1 MPQVFQNAAFDLA
14 LISCP
19 DARFS
24 RDTRRGGEKDRQGR
38 IDEFLHNFLCC
49 ANLGRS
55 HSFASLRGRQEML
68 ALRQLA

>member
-24 RDTRRGGEKDRQGR
+24 RDTRRGSEGDRQGR
-38 IDEFLHNFLCC
+38 IAEFLHNLLCR

-55 HSFASLRGRQEML
+55 HSFANLRAAGNVRVH
-68 ALRQLA
+68 QLA